1 MSKRVRRGFNV
12 ERPLLWLLKG
22 EEELTRPR
30 REKYQTQREK
40 PNVQTHRGVVGSA
53 ILGDGCV
60 AGA

>member
-1 MSKRVRRGFNV
+1 M